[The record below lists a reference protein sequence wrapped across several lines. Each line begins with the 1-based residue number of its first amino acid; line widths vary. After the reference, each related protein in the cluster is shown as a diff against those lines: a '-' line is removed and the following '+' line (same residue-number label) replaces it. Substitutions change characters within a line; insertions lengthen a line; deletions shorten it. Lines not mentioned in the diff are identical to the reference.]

1 MNLSFFT
8 FGSLMKKCMTHI
20 AILFLMMIF
29 IIKVL
34 QPALPFLSA
43 RFSQQD
49 AMEAMA
55 ETEAENAGEQN
66 KAAERELIGE
76 ERHGFEF
83 QLSAAHHNKIK
94 FQSDHTTWS
103 QNAFVPVFTPPP
115 EQA

>member
-1 MNLSFFT
+1 
-8 FGSLMKKCMTHI
+8 MTHMTTL
-20 AILFLMMIF
+20 ALMMIF

-43 RFSQQD
+43 YFSQQD
-49 AMEAMA
+49 AMEAMV
-55 ETEAENAGEQN
+55 EGEAENAGEQS

-76 ERHGFEF
+76 ERLCFEF
-83 QLSAAHHNKIK
+83 QLSAVHRHSIK
-94 FQSDHTTWS
+94 FQSNHTAWS